1 MASTFV
7 NDAGKQ
13 FIRNHLQN
21 IPSPNLYAAKA
32 MREWAEREQH
42 NLDPDQ
48 TDVVTLHYRGNQAVI
63 AQRLSLTQA
72 VLSNWQ
78 GETSKDL
85 VGQLLPG
92 AWAGNLP
99 DGPLTIVERLPEPGV
114 FDNSARYSVFNGLF
128 RRSNPPRYD
137 STTHLP
143 VDVEAMQRFIW
154 NLDLHTRFVAMLDTY
169 WQTSKKH
176 HSQSLQISFIA
187 ACNKQVQE
195 GSLSDAGRQL
205 AWQAAGLMPRASGLE
220 IRPLNVY
227 GYAATDII
235 HIADPARRQVLLYLP
250 GNSSPFHEF
259 GGMTELKDW
268 FGEQC
273 RDSEKRQRL
282 RQYFK
287 VADTPDGLDFSGLD
301 TALDGLGT
309 YPRFHTR
316 SPNRPGFTV
325 DGPWPARDYVN
336 YKPHKYSP
344 LLEGDLFEAL
354 TLRQRKCSYAD
365 ADFIITS
372 KTQVNKALWRD
383 YLVTSINLLAPLA
396 LVIPELIPLLAVGG
410 MAQFGLGLDQAIN
423 GKRLEDKADGVGN
436 ITFGLLNAAP
446 MPLLLATHPQVL
458 FPGKNWRFVMPMRV
472 GDQFGYPLSPMDPPR
487 LWEEDSARYFS
498 PSSFPLPPVPQEDSP
513 VAQWVNR
520 VIDGE
525 TGATRLEA
533 TLDERKVAVRYD
545 SEHDAFILDSDAEHR
560 QPIFYQATDQ
570 SNGLALMEDANRVVT
585 NEMRMKTLRA
595 LGVDLQLPIEIPTVN
610 DAELKALPK
619 TIFSIWVGDKVIPED
634 LLKTVGSN
642 VERLRGT
649 QYRYRMYLSTENP
662 QVFESNEANL
672 SKYNDKLEILKL
684 EDEQPF
690 KDFKDTEYYTQY
702 QKAIEMKHF
711 ASACDV
717 LRYPLLNAEGGI
729 YMDVDDTLKIATH
742 NIDNKALIA
751 STVLRT
757 TPEGLVLSAPM
768 SNDLMGMHLE
778 YGTSIIGSHADNY
791 TLERISEVM
800 RERFLD
806 RPDFYESR
814 PVKGEVGYED
824 YVKELSR
831 MTGPRVLND
840 VIDDVDNEELSRLR
854 ILRQIAK
861 LRSMPQRNFRF
872 LMAAPFGAI
881 DAAEK
886 SDQALSA
893 LVEIGN
899 AHSWA
904 KA

>member
-7 NDAGKQ
+7 NDAGIQ
-13 FIRNHLQN
+13 SIRDHLRHVPDLHEQ
-21 IPSPNLYAAKA
+21 AANA
-32 MREWAEREQH
+32 MRKWLRQQGH
-42 NLDPDQ
+42 DLDPDQ
-48 TDVVTLHYRGNQAVI
+48 TDVVTLHYFGNQAVVD
-63 AQRLSLTQA
+63 QQLSLTQA
-72 VLSNWQ
+72 LLSNWQ
-78 GETSKDL
+78 GESDVLRKIFS
-85 VGQLLPG
+85 GH
-92 AWAGNLP
+92 WAGAFP
-99 DGPLTIVERLPEPGV
+99 QGQLTIVDHLPDIGQV
-114 FDNSARYSVFNGLF
+114 NAALSFSVFNGVF
-128 RRSNPPRYD
+128 RKTNPPRYD

-143 VDVEAMQRFIW
+143 VDVEAMQRFIS
-154 NLDLHTRFVAMLDTY
+154 NLDFHKLFEGELNTY
-169 WQTSKKH
+169 WDKTRKTH
-176 HSQSLQISFIA
+176 PQSLRISFIA

-205 AWQAAGLMPRASGLE
+205 AWQAAGLMPMASGLE
-220 IRPLNVY
+220 VKPLNVY
-227 GYAATDII
+227 GYSATDII
-235 HIADPARRQVLLYLP
+235 YITAPAQPQVLLYLP

-259 GGMTELKDW
+259 AGMNALKDW

-273 RDSEKRQRL
+273 RDSGKRQRL

-287 VADTPDGLDFSGLD
+287 VADTPDGLEFSGLD
-301 TALDGLGT
+301 TALDGLGA
-309 YPRFHTR
+309 YPHFHTR
-316 SPNRPGFTV
+316 SPNRPGFTA
-325 DGPWPARDYVN
+325 DGPWSPRDYVN

-344 LLEGDLFEAL
+344 TLEGDLFEAL
-354 TLRQRKCSYAD
+354 TLRQRKRSYAD
-365 ADFIITS
+365 ADTEIT
-372 KTQVNKALWRD
+372 TNGQVTEARWRG
-383 YLVTSINLLAPLA
+383 YLVTSINLVAPLA
-396 LVIPELIPLLAVGG
+396 LVVPELIPLLAAGG
-410 MAQFGLGLDQAIN
+410 IAQFGLGIDEVIN
-423 GKRLEDKADGVGN
+423 GKTLEDKADGVDN

-446 MPLLLATHPQVL
+446 LPLLLATRPQIL
-458 FPGKNWRFVMPMRV
+458 FPGKNWRFVTPTRV
-472 GDQFGYPLSPMDPPR
+472 NDQLGYALSPMDPPR
-487 LWEEDSARYFS
+487 LPEEGPARYFS
-498 PSSFPLPPVPQEDSP
+498 SPSFPLPTVSVGDSP

-533 TLDERKVAVRYD
+533 VLDERKVVVRYD
-545 SEHDAFILDSDAEHR
+545 SEHDAFILEADAENR
-560 QPIFYQATDQ
+560 QPIFYQVTHQ
-570 SNGLALMEDANRVVT
+570 SNGLVAMEDTNRLVT

-595 LGVDLQLPIEIPTVN
+595 LGVDLQLPIEIPAVT

-619 TIFSIWVGDKVIPED
+619 TIISIWVGDKVIPED
-634 LLKTVGSN
+634 LLKTVGTN

-649 QYRYRMYLSTENP
+649 SYRYRMYLSTENP
-662 QVFESNEANL
+662 QAFASNATNL
-672 SKYNDKLEILKL
+672 AKFSDKLEILKL

-690 KDFKDTEYYTQY
+690 KDFQDTEYHAQY
-702 QKAIEMKHF
+702 KKAIEMKHF

-729 YMDVDDTLKIATH
+729 YMDVDDTLQIATH
-742 NIDNKALIA
+742 NLDTKALIA
-751 STVLRT
+751 STPLRA
-757 TPEGLVLSAPM
+757 TPEGLVLTAPM

-814 PVKGEVGYED
+814 PLKGEAGYEE

-840 VIDDVDNEELSRLR
+840 VIDDADNEELSRLR
-854 ILRQIAK
+854 MLRQIAK
-861 LRSMPQRNFRF
+861 LRSTPQRNFRF

-899 AHSWA
+899 AHSWG

>member
-7 NDAGKQ
+7 NNAGEQ
-13 FIRNHLQN
+13 FIRRHLQN

-32 MREWAEREQH
+32 IREWAEQEQH
-42 NLDPDQ
+42 QLDPDQ
-48 TDVVTLHYRGNQAVI
+48 TDVVTLHYRGNQAVVT
-63 AQRLSLTQA
+63 QRLSLTQA

-78 GETSKDL
+78 GENNKDL
-85 VGQLLPG
+85 IGQLFPG
-92 AWAGNLP
+92 NWAGTLP
-99 DGPLTIVERLPEPGV
+99 DGPLTIVEHLPEPGP
-114 FDNSARYSVFNGLF
+114 FDNSARFSVFNGIF
-128 RRSNPPRYD
+128 SRSTPARYD

-143 VDVEAMQRFIW
+143 VDVEAMQQFIW
-154 NLDLHTRFVAMLDTY
+154 NLDLHARFVTMLDEY
-169 WQTSKKH
+169 WQKTSKTH
-176 HSQSLQISFIA
+176 PQSLQISFIA

-205 AWQAAGLMPRASGLE
+205 AWQAAGLMPSASGLE

-235 HIADPARRQVLLYLP
+235 QIADPAHPQVLLYLP

-259 GGMTELKDW
+259 DGMNALKDW
-268 FGEQC
+268 FAEQC

-287 VADTPDGLDFSGLD
+287 LADTPDGLDFSGLD

-325 DGPWPARDYVN
+325 DGPWPPRDYVN
-336 YKPHKYSP
+336 YKAHKYSP
-344 LLEGDLFEAL
+344 LIEGDLFEAL
-354 TLRQRKCSYAD
+354 TLRQRKRSYAD
-365 ADFIITS
+365 ADFLITS
-372 KTQVNKALWRD
+372 KTQVTKARWRD

-396 LVIPELIPLLAVGG
+396 LVVPELIPLLAVGG
-410 MAQFGLGLDQAIN
+410 IAQFGLGIDQAIN
-423 GKRLEDKADGVGN
+423 GKTPEDKAGGVSN
-436 ITFGLLNAAP
+436 IEFGLLNAAP
-446 MPLLLATHPQVL
+446 LPLLLATRPQIL
-458 FPGKNWRFVMPMRV
+458 FPGKNWRFVTPTRV
-472 GDQFGYPLSPMDPPR
+472 NDQLGYSLSPMDPPR
-487 LWEEDSARYFS
+487 LPEEDPARYF
-498 PSSFPLPPVPQEDSP
+498 PRPSFPLPTVSAGDSP

-533 TLDERKVAVRYD
+533 VLDERKVVVRYD
-545 SEHDAFILDSDAEHR
+545 SEHDAFILESDAENR
-560 QPIFYQATDQ
+560 QPTFYQVTPQ
-570 SNGLALMEDANRVVT
+570 SNGLVAMEDTNRLVT
-585 NEMRMKTLRA
+585 NQMRMKTLRA
-595 LGVDLQLPIEIPTVN
+595 LGVDLQLPIEIPAVN
-610 DAELKALPK
+610 GADLKALPK
-619 TIFSIWVGDKVIPED
+619 TIISIWVGDKVIPED
-634 LLKTVGSN
+634 LLKTVGTN

-649 QYRYRMYLSTENP
+649 SYRYRMYLSMENP
-662 QVFESNEANL
+662 QAFAINETNL
-672 SKYNDKLEILKL
+672 AKYSDKLEILKL

-690 KDFKDTEYYTQY
+690 EDFKDTEYYTQY

-729 YMDVDDTLKIATH
+729 YMDVDDTLQSATH
-742 NIDNKALIA
+742 NLDTKALIG
-751 STVLRT
+751 STTLRT

-806 RPDFYESR
+806 KPDFYESR
-814 PVKGEVGYED
+814 PLKGEVGYED

-861 LRSMPQRNFRF
+861 LRSTPQRNFRF
-872 LMAAPFGAI
+872 LMAEPFGAI

-899 AHSWA
+899 AHSWG